1 MLAVTIHARME
12 QHVKSLEL
20 VQHTR
25 VIAPLDSLVPTAK
38 HSTPALTIHAQT
50 EVLELHLLMSIILLW
65 NQLPN
70 L

>member
-50 EVLELHLLMSIILLW
+50 EVLAK
-65 NQLPN
+65 
-70 L
+70 